1 MARGQKALTELG
13 KQLEAR
19 KRHAEKLKAVAKPE
33 RAVVVP
39 IDEFMA
45 KHGDYH
51 RDGVKLINRHV
62 TTVARWKT
70 DSLLNETQ
78 LRAIELCE
86 DLWEHAGSP
95 QGLVM
100 DLMKIPGLPGG
111 SGMRQQ
117 DALDELASFKAK
129 VPQTYWNVF
138 ENVVRWNEPG
148 GAAGSRFANDNPRA
162 AQSALMC
169 VRFVADL
176 IGMWRRL

>member
-1 MARGQKALTELG
+1 MAKGRGSKALVEMAKALEIKK
-13 KQLEAR
+13 KQ
-19 KRHAEKLKAVAKPE
+19 VAAPKPE
-33 RAVVVP
+33 RAIVIP
-39 IDEFMA
+39 ISDDVT
-45 KHGDYH
+45 KHGDYV
-51 RDGVKLINRHV
+51 RDGTKLVNRHV
-62 TTVARWKT
+62 TTVARWKA
-70 DSLLNETQ
+70 DKLLNELQ
-78 LRAIELCE
+78 LRSIELCE
-86 DLWEHAGSP
+86 DLWERAGSP

-100 DLMKIPGLPGG
+100 DLMKIPGMPGG
-111 SGMRQQ
+111 SGARQQ

-129 VPQTYWNVF
+129 IPVTYWNVF

>member
-1 MARGQKALTELG
+1 MARGQKALTEIAKALTAK
-13 KQLEAR
+13 KQQ
-19 KRHAEKLKAVAKPE
+19 AEKLKAAPKPE
-33 RAVVVP
+33 RAIVVP
-39 IDEFMA
+39 IDDFMA

-51 RDGVKLINRHV
+51 REGVKLVNRHV
-62 TTVARWKT
+62 TTVSRWKS

-78 LRAIELCE
+78 LRAIEICE
-86 DLWEHAGSP
+86 DLWECAGSP

-100 DLMKIPGLPGG
+100 DLMKIPGMPGG

-117 DALDELASFKAK
+117 DALDELASFKTK
-129 VPQTYWNVF
+129 IPETYWRVF

-176 IGMWRRL
+176 VAMWRRL